1 MAVITPS
8 DTAACEGLTSVILGG
23 SSQVYTPTATYSW
36 DYDYN
41 IQPGFD
47 QVDVVNPGYTQIYPI
62 GTYTILLEIVDGN
75 GCIDSAFQD
84 IIVFENPEAIIE
96 FGPACEDFPVDFNSV
111 SIDGDAPIS
120 SANWIFDDVV
130 GVNGFSAVHNSP
142 NEITAELYIEDAN
155 GCVDRDSIQVVQDVL
170 PEVVVDPLVDTVCYG
185 ETAVFTVNGFD
196 SIQYVFNPCLLYTSD
211 AADD

>member
-1 MAVITPS
+1 MGCRDTAFQTIDLVAAPIAVITPS

-23 SSQVYTPTATYSW
+23 SSQVFTPTATYSW

-62 GTYTILLEIVDGN
+62 GAYTILLEIVDEN

-96 FGPACEDFPVDFNSV
+96 FGPACEDFPVDFTSASV
-111 SIDGDAPIS
+111 EGDAPIV

-130 GVNGFSAVHNSP
+130 GAVSYTHL
-142 NEITAELYIEDAN
+142 T
-155 GCVDRDSIQVVQDVL
+155 L
-170 PEVVVDPLVDTVCYG
+170 PTK
-185 ETAVFTVNGFD
+185 
-196 SIQYVFNPCLLYTSD
+196 
-211 AADD
+211 

>member
-1 MAVITPS
+1 MEFIILGLLLKMLWVVGIQRFKPLICCCPIAITPS

-23 SSQVYTPTATYSW
+23 SSQVFTPTATYSW

-62 GTYTILLEIVDGN
+62 GAYTILLEIVDEN

-96 FGPACEDFPVDFNSV
+96 FGPACEDFPVDFT
-111 SIDGDAPIS
+111 
-120 SANWIFDDVV
+120 
-130 GVNGFSAVHNSP
+130 GFCR
-142 NEITAELYIEDAN
+142 
-155 GCVDRDSIQVVQDVL
+155 G
-170 PEVVVDPLVDTVCYG
+170 
-185 ETAVFTVNGFD
+185 
-196 SIQYVFNPCLLYTSD
+196 
-211 AADD
+211 